1 MFKYTFWVAFLR
13 QIIHNW
19 TVFPFKDSFNIQRA
33 RTSVWFMLEKNI
45 SQKAI
50 EFYLDGDRC
59 SQQFGCWNKGRLV
72 LKKKKIQS
80 RGTESLFQFNQF
92 CWLYFL
98 NISWI
103 NFLPLLHHNY
113 ISGNGPSPVYPPHC
127 SQPYFSSTKSYHS
140 KAPLNTKQNWKI
152 FSVSQDKA

>member
-19 TVFPFKDSFNIQRA
+19 TVFPFKDSFNVQRA

-72 LKKKKIQS
+72 LKKKKKYNLEGL
-80 RGTESLFQFNQF
+80 RAYFNSISSVD
-92 CWLYFL
+92 Y
-98 NISWI
+98 ISWTSLESI
-103 NFLPLLHHNY
+103 FYLSFTTTILVAMAPPQSILHIVVSL
-113 ISGNGPSPVYPPHC
+113 ISP
-127 SQPYFSSTKSYHS
+127 
-140 KAPLNTKQNWKI
+140 APNLITAKLR
-152 FSVSQDKA
+152 